1 VKPISPHVEAEEEFN
16 AQVDYYEDQEEG
28 LGERFRSAVEE
39 SIERIRTQPNFFPHW
54 EDTVF
59 RECPVKRFPFA
70 VYYVERPTYI
80 WVVAIADQRRR
91 PGYWLI
97 RVRRR

>member
-1 VKPISPHVEAEEEFN
+1 MKSIAPHVEAVEEFN

-39 SIERIRTQPNFFPHW
+39 AIERIRTQPNFFPYW
-54 EDTVF
+54 DDTEF

-70 VYYVERPTYI
+70 VYYAERPEYI
-80 WVVAIADQRRR
+80 WIVAIANQWRR
-91 PGYWLI
+91 PGYWLN
-97 RVRRR
+97 RLRRR